1 MRIRAFAAPFALALV
16 GALALAGCG
25 GSSDGDSGSS
35 AAATV
40 PSGALVVTAVEG
52 IAWDSKTYAAT
63 AVDGKVE
70 IAAKNDSSLPHNL
83 HIIDSDN
90 VDVGLSLSMS
100 NKGDV
105 KTGSVALA
113 PGTYQVICTIAGHGN
128 MKSTLTVS

>member
-1 MRIRAFAAPFALALV
+1 MRIRAFAAAPVLALALV
-16 GALALAGCG
+16 ACG
-25 GSSDGDSGSS
+25 GSSDGDGGSG

-40 PSGALVVTAVEG
+40 PSGALVVTAIEG

-83 HIIDSDN
+83 HIIDSDS

-105 KTGSVALA
+105 KTGSAALA

-128 MKSTLTVS
+128 MKSTLTVG

>member
-1 MRIRAFAAPFALALV
+1 MRIRAFAVAALALALV
-16 GALALAGCG
+16 ACG
-25 GSSDGDSGSS
+25 GSSDGDSGSG

-63 AVDGKVE
+63 AVDGKVQ

-83 HIIDSDN
+83 HIIDSDS
-90 VDVGLSLSMS
+90 VDVGLSLGMS

-105 KTGSVALA
+105 ETGSVALA

>member
-1 MRIRAFAAPFALALV
+1 MRFRALAAV
-16 GALALAGCG
+16 PFLALGLGAC
-25 GSSDGDSGSS
+25 GSSDGGNGSG
-35 AAATV
+35 AAATA
-40 PSGALVVTAVEG
+40 PSSALVVTAIEG

-70 IAAKNDSSLPHNL
+70 IAGKNDSSLPHNL
-83 HIIDSDN
+83 HIIDKDN
-90 VDVGLSLSMS
+90 VDVGLSLAMS